1 MSTATHGQQQRRW
14 SGPIGK
20 FPQSAA
26 SCQHQRIED
35 EHRRTKC
42 VRRYVVHL
50 YLSAIIYPEREMIR
64 THRAFDPHSIKLVIF
79 DLDGT
84 LIDSRLDLVHSVNA
98 ALRHIGRPELPDHV
112 IASYVGDGAPILIQR
127 ALGGE
132 VIEDALVRKGLE
144 FFLSYYREHK
154 LDHTTV
160 YEGIYETLGSIQRSG
175 NGVPRNMAVLTNK
188 PVNPSR
194 AIVEALGLKPYFFQV
209 YGGNSFATK
218 KPDPEGA
225 LKLLAE
231 SGLRAEQAAIVGD
244 SHTDIET
251 GHNAGLWTVG
261 VNYGFAPQT
270 LMDAHPDVLVDLPTE
285 VGAVFSGST
294 GH

>member
-1 MSTATHGQQQRRW
+1 
-14 SGPIGK
+14 
-20 FPQSAA
+20 
-26 SCQHQRIED
+26 
-35 EHRRTKC
+35 
-42 VRRYVVHL
+42 
-50 YLSAIIYPEREMIR
+50 MIR
-64 THRAFDPHSIKLVIF
+64 TFRVFDPHSIQLVIF

-132 VIEDALVRKGLE
+132 VVEEAVVRKGLE
-144 FFLSYYREHK
+144 FFFSYYREHK
-154 LDHTTV
+154 LDHTTL
-160 YEGIYETLGSIQRSG
+160 YEGIQDALASIQQSG
-175 NGVPRNMAVLTNK
+175 NGMPRKLAVLSNK

-194 AIVEALGLKPYFFQV
+194 AIVEALGLKPFFRQV
-209 YGGNSFATK
+209 YGGNSFDTK

-225 LKLLAE
+225 LKLVEE
-231 SGLRAEQAAIVGD
+231 SGVNPDQAAIVGD
-244 SHTDIET
+244 SHTDMET

-270 LMDAHPDVLVDLPTE
+270 LMDARPDVLVDAPAEL
-285 VGAVFSGST
+285 GAVFAGRIQA
-294 GH
+294 